1 MTTLQRSLGALP
13 SGTSRAVPRTLMA
26 TFRLQTISRRVQ
38 PRAIYTPIIQRTF
51 TTTSNMS
58 SPNNNND
65 FKLSELFNVKD
76 KVVVVSGQP
85 FLIT

>member
-1 MTTLQRSLGALP
+1 
-13 SGTSRAVPRTLMA
+13 MA
-26 TFRLQTISRRVQ
+26 TSRLQTISRHIQ
-38 PRAIYTPIIQRTF
+38 PQAIYTPSSQRTF

-76 KVVVVSGQP
+76 KVVVVSGQR
-85 FLIT
+85 LILSTTLREFVPDFSM